1 DEDAMTDTMGIG
13 PGDIRSKVDMMDWII
28 YAMSEIAYMFNPS
41 AIKKIRPLM
50 TRVRYGVK
58 DELIDLVAFRGVGRN
73 RARILFN
80 HGIRSRSDVA
90 AISEAELANIP
101 KIGSVLASKM
111 KEQAGGSVEVIEN
124 VSPSEEE
131 AMFEEMAADYGEIQV
146 QEEKPKK
153 KDKTKKAEE
162 DGRKQTNLFDF

>member
-1 DEDAMTDTMGIG
+1 
-13 PGDIRSKVDMMDWII
+13 
-28 YAMSEIAYMFNPS
+28 
-41 AIKKIRPLM
+41 
-50 TRVRYGVK
+50 
-58 DELIDLVAFRGVGRN
+58 
-73 RARILFN
+73 
-80 HGIRSRSDVA
+80 
-90 AISEAELANIP
+90 
-101 KIGSVLASKM
+101 M